1 MRKLYLTYVFIF
13 QLILLAGAVLIPI
26 YLTPGYYWWTAFFL
40 MLLVATSANVSK
52 RIDEWNEIDRKKK

>member
-1 MRKLYLTYVFIF
+1 MRKLYLTYAFIF
-13 QLILLAGAVLIPI
+13 ELILLAGAVLTPI

-40 MLLVATSANVSK
+40 MLFVATSESVGK